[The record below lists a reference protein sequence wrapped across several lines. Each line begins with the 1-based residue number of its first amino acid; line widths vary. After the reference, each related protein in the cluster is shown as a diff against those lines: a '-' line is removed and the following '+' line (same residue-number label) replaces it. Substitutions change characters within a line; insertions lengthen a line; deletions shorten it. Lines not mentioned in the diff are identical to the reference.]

1 MINQQEKEEP
11 RILIWFDIR
20 KNKIDKVDIPWMCRE
35 VDFLE
40 GASNHYYTVHFHK
53 TSNLIYIKKH
63 IRGSIVIS
71 YIDQFCC
78 TPPRNENDVIYVDCN
93 GIKANIYSVI

>member
-1 MINQQEKEEP
+1 MIDVDNHHEP
-11 RILIWFDIR
+11 RILIWFDVV
-20 KNKIDKVDIPWMCRE
+20 KNKITSTDIPVKE
-35 VDFLE
+35 KDFLE
-40 GASNHYYTVHFHK
+40 HEKCNHYYTVHFHK

-78 TPPRNENDVIYVDCN
+78 TPPRNKDDIIYVDCN
-93 GIKANIYSVI
+93 GIRANIYG